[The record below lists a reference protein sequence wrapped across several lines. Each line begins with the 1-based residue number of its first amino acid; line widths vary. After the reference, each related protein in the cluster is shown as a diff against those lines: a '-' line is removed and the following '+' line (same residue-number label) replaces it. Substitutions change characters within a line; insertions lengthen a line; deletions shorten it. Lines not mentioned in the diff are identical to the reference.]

1 MNTSLANQTYVPDI
15 LGTGYEQL
23 TLSFPDDYEGKVVA
37 TLVRKKAAQST
48 QKAVL
53 YIHGFLDYFFQTEM
67 AEQFIKFSIMCSI

>member
-48 QKAVL
+48 QKSRAVYSWFFRL
-53 YIHGFLDYFFQTEM
+53 FL
-67 AEQFIKFSIMCSI
+67 SNRNG

>member
-37 TLVRKKAAQST
+37 TLVRKSR
-48 QKAVL
+48 
-53 YIHGFLDYFFQTEM
+53 
-67 AEQFIKFSIMCSI
+67 SIYSKSRTIYSWF

>member
-53 YIHGFLDYFFQTEM
+53 YIHGF
-67 AEQFIKFSIMCSI
+67 

>member
-37 TLVRKKAAQST
+37 TLVRKKNRSIYS
-48 QKAVL
+48 KKPY
-53 YIHGFLDYFFQTEM
+53 YIFMVF
-67 AEQFIKFSIMCSI
+67 